1 MSFKVA
7 GSDFIFEKTGKLR
20 DVYKISKKV
29 GEGAFSSVRRIK
41 HRVTGEK
48 RAVKT
53 IHKKSLRTEEEKN
66 MIFNEVSILRN
77 LDHPN
82 IIKLHEH
89 YQDEM
94 NYYIITEYCGGGE
107 LFERILSQGSITEAT
122 AAEYM
127 RQIFGILVYLQEKG
141 VAHRDLKPENF
152 LLSSTAED
160 AYLKVIDFG
169 SSQFYSPGEIMTSKV
184 GTPYYIPPEVLRKHY
199 NYKCDL
205 WSAGVIMYILLC
217 GYPPFGGNT
226 DQEILKKVSLGRFSF
241 PSPEWDDISFEAKD
255 LIEKLLTMDI
265 TRRLDARQ
273 ALSHSWITNASR
285 SPLNRNNAS
294 YLFRNLRNFKSEL
307 MLKKATIGF
316 ITSQLATKS
325 EREEMMELFRS
336 LDTDNSG
343 TLSSKELKEGF
354 LILFGNEVN
363 DIDAEVERIMKEVD
377 LDGSGVIE
385 YSEFVSATL
394 NRQQLLSKERLE
406 MAFKAFDLDGS
417 GTITAT
423 ELKTV
428 LGKSH
433 DYQEEMWDK
442 LIAEAD
448 LNGDGMIDLS
458 EFTRM
463 MLKTF

>member
-1 MSFKVA
+1 MSFKIA
-7 GSDFIFEKTGKLR
+7 TSDFVFEKTGKLR
-20 DVYKISKKV
+20 DIYKISKKV

-53 IHKKSLRTEEEKN
+53 VHKKSLRTEEEKN
-66 MIFNEVSILRN
+66 MVFNEVAILRS

-82 IIKLHEH
+82 IIKLHEY
-89 YQDEM
+89 YQDDM
-94 NYYIITEYCGGGE
+94 NYYMITEYCTGGE

-127 RQIFGILVYLQEKG
+127 RQIFSVLVYLEERG

-152 LLSSTAED
+152 LLSSTADD
-160 AYLKVIDFG
+160 AYLKFIDFG
-169 SSQFYSPGEIMTSKV
+169 SSQFYSPGETMTSKV
-184 GTPYYIPPEVLRKHY
+184 GTPYYIPPEVLRKSY

-205 WSAGVIMYILLC
+205 WSAGVVMYILLC

-226 DQEILKKVSLGRFSF
+226 DQEILKKVSIGRFSF

-255 LIEKLLTMDI
+255 LVEKLLCMDVG
-265 TRRLDARQ
+265 RRIDARQ
-273 ALSHSWITNASR
+273 AMSHSWIFNASR
-285 SPLNRNNAS
+285 APLNRGSAGL
-294 YLFRNLRNFKSEL
+294 LFRNLRSFRSEQ

-316 ITSQLATKS
+316 ITSQLATKN
-325 EREEMMELFRS
+325 EREEMMELFKS

-354 LILFGNEVN
+354 IILFGNEVN
-363 DIDAEVERIMKEVD
+363 DIDEEVERIMKQVD
-377 LDGSGVIE
+377 LDGSGEIE

-417 GTITAT
+417 GTITAN
-423 ELKTV
+423 ELKQV

-433 DYQEEMWDK
+433 NYDEEMWHK

-458 EFTRM
+458 EFTKM
-463 MLKTF
+463 MLAVF

>member
-1 MSFKVA
+1 MDFPISS
-7 GSDFIFEKTGKLR
+7 SDFIFENRGKLR
-20 DVYKISKKV
+20 DVYKISKKI

-53 IHKKSLRTEEEKN
+53 IHKKSLRTEEEKQ
-66 MIFNEVSILRN
+66 MVFNEVSILRS

-82 IIKLHEH
+82 IIKLHEY
-89 YQDEM
+89 YQDDM

-107 LFERILSQGSITEAT
+107 LFERILAQGTISEST

-127 RQIFGILVYLQEKG
+127 RQIFSILVYLEEKK

-152 LLSSTAED
+152 LLSSTEPD
-160 AYLKVIDFG
+160 AYLKLIDFG
-169 SSQFYSPGEIMTSKV
+169 SSSPYNPGEIMTSKV
-184 GTPYYIPPEVLRKHY
+184 GTPYYIPPEVLRKNY
-199 NYKCDL
+199 NHKCDI
-205 WSAGVIMYILLC
+205 WSAGVVMYILLC

-226 DQEILKKVSLGRFSF
+226 DQEILKKISAGRFSF
-241 PSPEWDDISFEAKD
+241 PSPEWDDISFESKN
-255 LIEKLLTMDI
+255 LIENLLNMDVL
-265 TRRLDARQ
+265 RRYDARQ

-285 SPLNRNNAS
+285 IPINRSSAS
-294 YLFRNLRNFKSEL
+294 MLFRNLRNFRSEQ

-316 ITSQLATKS
+316 ITSQLSTKA
-325 EREEMMELFRS
+325 EREEMMDLFKS

-343 TLSSKELKEGF
+343 TLDANELKQGF
-354 LILFGNEVN
+354 SLLFGNEIN
-363 DIDAEVERIMKEVD
+363 NIDQEIESIMKQVD
-377 LDGSGVIE
+377 LDGSGTIE

-417 GTITAT
+417 GTITAN
-423 ELKTV
+423 ELKEV
-428 LGKSH
+428 LGRSH
-433 DYQEEMWDK
+433 HYEDEVWNR

-448 LNGDGMIDLS
+448 LNGDGVIDLS
-458 EFTRM
+458 EFTKM
-463 MLKTF
+463 MLANF

>member
-1 MSFKVA
+1 MSFKIA
-7 GSDFIFEKTGKLR
+7 GADFIFEKSGKLR

-66 MIFNEVSILRN
+66 MVFNEVSILRA

-82 IIKLHEH
+82 IIKLHEY

-94 NYYIITEYCGGGE
+94 NYYIITEFCGGGE
-107 LFERILSQGSITEAT
+107 LFERILTQGSISEST

-127 RQIFGILVYLQEKG
+127 RQIFSVLVYLEEKG
-141 VAHRDLKPENF
+141 IAHRDLKPENF
-152 LLSSTAED
+152 LLSSTSED
-160 AYLKVIDFG
+160 AYLKIIDFG
-169 SSQFYSPGEIMTSKV
+169 SSQFYRQGEIMTSKV
-184 GTPYYIPPEVLRKHY
+184 GTPYYIPPEVLRKSY
-199 NYKCDL
+199 NYKCDM
-205 WSAGVIMYILLC
+205 WSAGVVMYILLC

-226 DQEILKKVSLGRFSF
+226 DQEILKKVSIGRFSF

-255 LIEKLLTMDI
+255 LIEKLLTMEYN
-265 TRRLDARQ
+265 RRFSSRQ
-273 ALSHSWITNASR
+273 ALAHSWITNASR
-285 SPLNRNNAS
+285 APINRNSAGQ
-294 YLFRNLRNFKSEL
+294 LFRNLRSFRSEQ

-316 ITSQLATKS
+316 ITSQLATKA

-343 TLSSKELKEGF
+343 TLSAKELKEGF
-354 LILFGNEVN
+354 SILFGNEVN
-363 DIDAEVERIMKEVD
+363 DVDGEVEKIMKQVD
-377 LDGSGVIE
+377 LDGSGEIE

-406 MAFKAFDLDGS
+406 LAFRAFDLDQS
-417 GTITAT
+417 GTITAN
-423 ELKTV
+423 ELKQV

-433 DYQEEMWDK
+433 NYDEEMWSK

-448 LNGDGMIDLS
+448 LNGDGVIDLT
-458 EFTRM
+458 EFTKM
-463 MLKTF
+463 MLATF